1 MPAVAILTL
10 VIDQI
15 SKWVVMTSLRLGE
28 SWNPVAALERWV
40 SLTYV
45 TNTGAAFGLFPD
57 QGVLFMVIAV
67 VVIAAIVVYYRRL
80 SGDQW
85 LVQTSLGLQL
95 GGALGNLLDRL
106 RYGHVIDFID
116 FKVWPVFNLADS
128 AIVIGVAM
136 LAYHLLRSEQGRNND
151 SELVSNSSCSPREH
165 RERLEG
171 VRKGESND
179 GLRGS
184 SDLRN

>member
-1 MPAVAILTL
+1 VVAVLTL

-15 SKWVVMTSLRLGE
+15 SKRLVMTSFRPGE

-57 QGVLFMVIAV
+57 HGVIFMVIAV
-67 VVIAAIVVYYRRL
+67 VVIAAIIFYYRYL
-80 SGDQW
+80 PGEQW

-106 RYGHVIDFID
+106 RYSGRVIDFID
-116 FKVWPVFNLADS
+116 FKVWPVFNVADS
-128 AIVIGVAM
+128 AITVGVVILVF
-136 LAYHLLRSEQGRNND
+136 HLLCHG
-151 SELVSNSSCSPREH
+151 ELGIR
-165 RERLEG
+165 
-171 VRKGESND
+171 D
-179 GLRGS
+179 
-184 SDLRN
+184 